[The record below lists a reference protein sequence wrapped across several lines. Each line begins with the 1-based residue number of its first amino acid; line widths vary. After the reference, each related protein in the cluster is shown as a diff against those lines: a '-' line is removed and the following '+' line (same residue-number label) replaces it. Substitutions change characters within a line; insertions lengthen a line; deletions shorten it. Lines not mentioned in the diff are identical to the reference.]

1 MNQSGAPSNPGK
13 RKEKMTVKEELTM
26 LKVAAIYPHPDNPRK
41 DVGDVTELADSIR
54 KRGILQNLTVMPGH
68 WLTTEEMADVIKAYK
83 EDPTDELGNLIET
96 KWSNEGYTTLIGH
109 RRTAA
114 AKLAGIEEAPC
125 RIVTGLTKNEQITM
139 MLEENM
145 QRNDLTIYE
154 QAESF
159 QLMLDL
165 GETVETLSEKTGFS
179 KSTIYHRL
187 NLAKLDRNLIR
198 EKEDDDSYQLS
209 IKDMYELEK
218 IKDVDKRNQILSK
231 STDSSNLKYLIEQSV
246 REEERDKKARRIIAR
261 LEEMG
266 VQQCEDDLSYWNSDY
281 TYVATVSSW
290 DLDEDDVKAPVI
302 EDTTDVYYT
311 YNKAIYIKRKVQV
324 AAEESEEQDIPKEKT
339 ESEKLTEQIREDSEK
354 LDGYQKSFKEHFS
367 EFTDMTVQGDI
378 EVKDDIEMIHSL
390 MLIEL
395 QLGFEELQLEELY
408 EIIDENYD
416 DYDED
421 VPEEAEKRKIVRKAA
436 RELPTITYL
445 LCLINK
451 SVRWETFYSKWNN
464 ELYEGK
470 AMLMLKLITEVK
482 RLGFV
487 PDEDEFK
494 LIKGTHP
501 LLSEIKELIK
511 KKDELQE
518 AE

>member
-1 MNQSGAPSNPGK
+1 M
-13 RKEKMTVKEELTM
+13 KEELTM

-41 DVGDVTELADSIR
+41 DVGDVTELADSIK

-68 WLTTEEMADVIKAYK
+68 WLTMEEMADVVKAYR

-165 GETVETLSEKTGFS
+165 GETVESLSDKTGFS

-187 NLAKLDRNLIR
+187 NLAKLDRDLIR

-246 REEERDKKARRIIAR
+246 REEERDKKARKIIAQ

-266 VQQCEDDLSYWNSDY
+266 VQQCEDDLSHWNSDY
-281 TYVATVSSW
+281 TYVATVNSW
-290 DLDEDDVKAPVI
+290 DLDEDDVDVSVI

-311 YNKAIYIKRKVQV
+311 YNRFIYIKRKVQ
-324 AAEESEEQDIPKEKT
+324 AAAVEESEKDDTPKEKT
-339 ESEKLTEQIREDSEK
+339 EWEKLVEQINEGTEK
-354 LDGYQKSFKEHFS
+354 LDGYQRSFREHFA
-367 EFTDMTVQGDI
+367 EFVDMAIHGDI
-378 EVKDDIEMIHSL
+378 EVKDDIEIIHSL
-390 MLIEL
+390 MFIEL
-395 QLGFEELQLEELY
+395 QLGFEDFNLEELCGN
-408 EIIDENYD
+408 IDENYD

-421 VPEEAEKRKIVRKAA
+421 VPEEAERMKIVKKTAK
-436 RELPTITYL
+436 ELPTITYL
-445 LCLINK
+445 LCLINEA
-451 SVRWETFYSKWNN
+451 VRFTTFYDKWQHR
-464 ELYEGK
+464 LYEER
-470 AMLMLKLITEVK
+470 AVLLLKLITEVK
-482 RLGFV
+482 KLGFV

-494 LIKGTHP
+494 LLKGTHP

-511 KKDELQE
+511 KKDELLQE

>member
-1 MNQSGAPSNPGK
+1 MS
-13 RKEKMTVKEELTM
+13 EELTM
-26 LKVAAIYPHPDNPRK
+26 IKVAAIYPHPDNPRK
-41 DVGDVTELADSIR
+41 DVGDVTELADSIK

-68 WLTTEEMADVIKAYK
+68 WLTVEEMADVVKAYR
-83 EDPTDELGNLIET
+83 EEPTNELGNLIET

-165 GETVETLSEKTGFS
+165 GETVETLSDKTGFS

-187 NLAKLDRNLIR
+187 NLAKLDRDLIR

-218 IKDVDKRNQILSK
+218 IKDIDKRNEILSK
-231 STDSSNLKYLIEQSV
+231 STDSTNLKYLIEQSV
-246 REEERDKKARRIIAR
+246 RDEERDKKARKIIAK

-266 VQQCEDDLSYWNSDY
+266 VQQCEDDLSHWSSDY
-281 TYVATVSSW
+281 IYVAAVNSW
-290 DLDEDDVKAPVI
+290 DLDEDDVKVPVI

-311 YNKAIYIKRKVQV
+311 YNKSIYIKHKVNT
-324 AAEESEEQDIPKEKT
+324 AAVEESEKDDTPKEKT
-339 ESEKLTEQIREDSEK
+339 ESEKLVEQIREDSEK
-354 LDGYQKSFKEHFS
+354 LDGYQKSFKEHFA
-367 EFTDMTVQGDI
+367 EFMDMAVHGDI
-378 EVKDDIEMIHSL
+378 EAKDDIEIIHSL
-390 MLIEL
+390 ILIEL
-395 QLGFEELQLEELY
+395 QLGVESFEFEELF
-408 EIIDENYD
+408 EIIDESYS

-421 VPEEAEKRKIVRKAA
+421 VPEDAEKRKIVRKKAK
-436 RELPTITYL
+436 ELPTTTYL
-445 LCLINK
+445 LCLINEAL
-451 SVRWETFYSKWNN
+451 RWKAFYSKWNS
-464 ELYEGK
+464 EFYEEN

-482 RLGFV
+482 KLGFV

-501 LLSEIKELIK
+501 LLSEIKELVK
-511 KKDELQE
+511 KKDELLQE

>member
-1 MNQSGAPSNPGK
+1 M
-13 RKEKMTVKEELTM
+13 KEELTM

-41 DVGDVTELADSIR
+41 DVGDVTELADSIK

-68 WLTTEEMADVIKAYK
+68 WLTIEEMADIVKAYR

-96 KWSNEGYTTLIGH
+96 KWSDEGYTTLIGH

-114 AKLAGIEEAPC
+114 AKLAGVEEAPC

-165 GETVETLSEKTGFS
+165 GETVETLSDKTGFS

-187 NLAKLDRNLIR
+187 NLAKLDRDLIK

-246 REEERDKKARRIIAR
+246 REEERDKKARKIIAK

-266 VQQCEDDLSYWNSDY
+266 VQQCEDDLSNYNSGY
-281 TYVATVSSW
+281 TWIANIYSY
-290 DLDEDDVKAPVI
+290 DLDESDDVDAPEI

-311 YNKAIYIKRKVQV
+311 YNHSIYIKRKVQT
-324 AAEESEEQDIPKEKT
+324 AAVEESGEEDTPKEKT
-339 ESEKLTEQIREDSEK
+339 ESEKLKEQIREDSEK

-367 EFTDMTVQGDI
+367 EFIDMVVHGDI
-378 EVKDDIEMIHSL
+378 EVEDDIEMIHPL

-395 QLGFEELQLEELY
+395 QLGFEKFRFEELC

-436 RELPTITYL
+436 KELPTITYL
-445 LCLINK
+445 LCFINE
-451 SVRWETFYSKWNN
+451 SVRWKTFYSIWTNKLN
-464 ELYEGK
+464 EEN
-470 AMLMLKLITEVK
+470 AMLMLKLIAEVRK
-482 RLGFV
+482 LGFA

-501 LLSEIKELIK
+501 LLSEIKELTK
-511 KKDELQE
+511 KKDELLQE

>member
-1 MNQSGAPSNPGK
+1 M
-13 RKEKMTVKEELTM
+13 KEELTM

-41 DVGDVTELADSIR
+41 DVGDVTELADSIK

-68 WLTTEEMADVIKAYK
+68 WLTMEEMADVVKAYR

-165 GETVETLSEKTGFS
+165 GETVESLSDKTGFS

-187 NLAKLDRNLIR
+187 NLAKLDRDLIR

-246 REEERDKKARRIIAR
+246 REEERDKKARKIIAQ

-266 VQQCEDDLSYWNSDY
+266 VQQCEDDLSHWNSDY
-281 TYVATVSSW
+281 TYVATVNSW
-290 DLDEDDVKAPVI
+290 DLDEDDVDVSVI

-311 YNKAIYIKRKVQV
+311 YNRFIYIKRKVQ
-324 AAEESEEQDIPKEKT
+324 AAVEENEKDDTPKEKT

-354 LDGYQKSFKEHFS
+354 LDGYQRSFREHFS
-367 EFTDMTVQGDI
+367 EFIDMAVHGNI

-390 MLIEL
+390 MVIGL
-395 QLGFEELQLEELY
+395 QLDIEDFNIEELCS
-408 EIIDENYD
+408 IIDENYG

-421 VPEEAEKRKIVRKAA
+421 VPEETEQIKIVEKTAK
-436 RELPTITYL
+436 ELPSTTYL
-445 LCLINK
+445 LCLIDK
-451 SVRWETFYSKWNN
+451 SVRFTTIYDKWSRKFYEKRA
-464 ELYEGK
+464 L
-470 AMLMLKLITEVK
+470 LLLKLITEAK
-482 RLGFV
+482 KLGFV

-501 LLSEIKELIK
+501 LFSEIKELVK
-511 KKDELQE
+511 RQDELQE
-518 AE
+518 EE

>member
-1 MNQSGAPSNPGK
+1 MS
-13 RKEKMTVKEELTM
+13 EELTM
-26 LKVAAIYPHPDNPRK
+26 IKVAAIYPHPDNPRK
-41 DVGDVTELADSIR
+41 DVGDVTELADSIK

-68 WLTTEEMADVIKAYK
+68 WLTIEEMKEVVKAYR

-165 GETVETLSEKTGFS
+165 GETVETLSDKTGFS

-187 NLAKLDRNLIR
+187 NLAKLDRDLIR

-218 IKDVDKRNQILSK
+218 IKDIDKRNQILSK

-246 REEERDKKARRIIAR
+246 REEERDKKAREIIAQ

-266 VQQCEDDLSYWNSDY
+266 VQQCEDDLAYWSSDY
-281 TYVATVSSW
+281 TYVATVNSW
-290 DLDEDDVKAPVI
+290 DLDEDDVEVPVI

-311 YNKAIYIKRKVQV
+311 YNKSIYIKRKVQT
-324 AAEESEEQDIPKEKT
+324 AAVEEDEEDDTPKEKT
-339 ESEKLTEQIREDSEK
+339 EWEKLVEQLNEDTEK
-354 LDGYQKSFKEHFS
+354 LDRYQKSFRGHFS
-367 EFTDMTVQGDI
+367 EFVDMVVHGDI
-378 EVKDDIEMIHSL
+378 EVKDDIEIMHSL
-390 MLIEL
+390 IIIGL
-395 QLGFEELQLEELY
+395 QLDLEDFNLDELCS
-408 EIIDENYD
+408 IIDENYD
-416 DYDED
+416 DYDEEIT
-421 VPEEAEKRKIVRKAA
+421 EEAERMKIVEKTAK
-436 RELPTITYL
+436 ELPITTYL
-445 LCLINK
+445 LCLIDK
-451 SVRWETFYSKWNN
+451 SVEFTTIYDKWSRKFY
-464 ELYEGK
+464 EER
-470 AMLMLKLITEVK
+470 AMLMLKLITEVRK
-482 RLGFV
+482 LGFV

-501 LLSEIKELIK
+501 LIGEIKELIK
-511 KKDELQE
+511 RKDELLQE

>member
-1 MNQSGAPSNPGK
+1 M
-13 RKEKMTVKEELTM
+13 KEELTM

-41 DVGDVTELADSIR
+41 DVGDVTELADSIK

-68 WLTTEEMADVIKAYK
+68 WLTMEEMADVVKAYR

-165 GETVETLSEKTGFS
+165 GETVESLSDKTGFS

-187 NLAKLDRNLIR
+187 NLAKLDRDLIR

-218 IKDVDKRNQILSK
+218 IKDVDKRNQILGK
-231 STDSSNLKYLIEQSV
+231 STDSSNLKYLIEQSI
-246 REEERDKKARRIIAR
+246 REEKRDKKARKIIAQ

-266 VQQCEDDLSYWNSDY
+266 VQQCEDDLSYWSSDY
-281 TYVATVSSW
+281 TYVATVNSW
-290 DLDEDDVKAPVI
+290 DMDEDDVEVPVI

-311 YNKAIYIKRKVQV
+311 YNKSIYIKRKV
-324 AAEESEEQDIPKEKT
+324 AAVEESEKEDVPKEKT

-354 LDGYQKSFKEHFS
+354 LDGYQRSFRGHFS
-367 EFTDMTVQGDI
+367 EFIDMAVHGDI
-378 EVKDDIEMIHSL
+378 EVKDDIEMVHSL
-390 MLIEL
+390 MVIGL
-395 QLGFEELQLEELY
+395 QLGIGDFGIEELCS
-408 EIIDENYD
+408 IIDENYG

-421 VPEEAEKRKIVRKAA
+421 APEEAEQIKIVEKTAK
-436 RELPTITYL
+436 ELPSTTYL
-445 LCLINK
+445 LCLIDK
-451 SVRWETFYSKWNN
+451 SVRFTTIYDKWSCKFYEKRALS
-464 ELYEGK
+464 L
-470 AMLMLKLITEVK
+470 LKLVTEAK
-482 RLGFV
+482 KLGFV

-501 LLSEIKELIK
+501 LFSEIKELVK
-511 KKDELQE
+511 RQDELQE
-518 AE
+518 EE